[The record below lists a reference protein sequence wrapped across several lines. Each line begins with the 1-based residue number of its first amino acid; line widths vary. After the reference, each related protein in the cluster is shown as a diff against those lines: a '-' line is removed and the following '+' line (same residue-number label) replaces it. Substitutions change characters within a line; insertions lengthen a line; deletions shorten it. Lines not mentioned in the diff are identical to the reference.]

1 MSGQVEP
8 DWKSVRLVRVHDW
21 LPVSA
26 AALVTGAMALLL
38 ATVLT
43 QGGDSAADTLMT
55 VQEESGRWLG
65 GSLMYLLASVGL
77 ILGLPSIIVLVRGP
91 GRRTTMAA
99 CSVLAVGYVGTA
111 GFAALLVF
119 LRALVLTDG
128 VDAAA
133 IDDVSSEAGL
143 VTFLAIWIAAFYLG
157 ELLLALALFR
167 AGPDVI
173 ARWVPAV
180 LLAHVVISLGAN
192 AAPDWVSQ
200 ASVVLAALPLCAIG
214 IRVAQPA

>member
-1 MSGQVEP
+1 M
-8 DWKSVRLVRVHDW
+8 RVHDW

-38 ATVLT
+38 ASMLT
-43 QGGDSAADTLMT
+43 QGGSTAADTLMI
-55 VQEESGRWLG
+55 VEEASGRWLG

-77 ILGLPSIIVLVRGP
+77 VLGLPSIIVLVRGP

-99 CSVLAVGYVGTA
+99 CSVLAIGYVGTA

-133 IDDVSSEAGL
+133 IEDVSDEGGL
-143 VTFLAIWIAAFYLG
+143 IAFLAIWIAAFYVG
-157 ELLLALALFR
+157 ELLLSLALFR

-173 ARWVPAV
+173 GRWVPAV
-180 LLAHVVISLGAN
+180 LLAHVVVSAGSSL
-192 AAPDWVSQ
+192 APDWVGQ
-200 ASVVLAALPLCAIG
+200 GSVVLAALPLCAIG
-214 IRVAQPA
+214 IRVTQPA

>member
-1 MSGQVEP
+1 
-8 DWKSVRLVRVHDW
+8 
-21 LPVSA
+21 
-26 AALVTGAMALLL
+26 
-38 ATVLT
+38 
-43 QGGDSAADTLMT
+43 MT

-77 ILGLPSIIVLVRGP
+77 VLGLPSIIVLVRGP

-133 IDDVSSEAGL
+133 IEDVSDEAGL
-143 VTFLAIWIAAFYLG
+143 VTFLAIWVGAFYLG
-157 ELLLALALFR
+157 ELLLAVALLR
-167 AGPDVI
+167 AGTEVI
-173 ARWVPAV
+173 GLWVPAL
-180 LLAHVVISLGAN
+180 LLAHVVVSLGAR
-192 AAPDWVSQ
+192 ATPDWVSQ
-200 ASVVLAALPLCAIG
+200 ASVLLAALPLCAIG
-214 IRVAQPA
+214 IRVTQPT

>member
-1 MSGQVEP
+1 
-8 DWKSVRLVRVHDW
+8 VRVHDW

-43 QGGDSAADTLMT
+43 QGGSTAADTLMT

-77 ILGLPSIIVLVRGP
+77 VLGLPAIIMLVRGR

-99 CSVLAVGYVGTA
+99 CGVLAVGYIGTA
-111 GFAALLVF
+111 GFAALLLF

-128 VDAAA
+128 VDAEA
-133 IDDVSSEAGL
+133 INDVSDEFGL
-143 VTFLAIWIAAFYLG
+143 VAFLGIWIAAFYLG
-157 ELLLALALFR
+157 ELLLAIALLR

-173 ARWVPAV
+173 GRWVPAV
-180 LLAHVVISLGAN
+180 LIAHIVVSLGASS
-192 AAPDWVSQ
+192 APDWVSQ

-214 IRVAQPA
+214 IRVTQS